1 MHELFLLAI
10 GIGIVAG
17 LRSMTAP
24 ALVSWGAHLGWLNLH
39 GSPLSFMASPIA
51 VGVFT
56 LGAIGELIADKLP
69 NTPARTAPVGLI
81 ARIITGG
88 LCGACLYAA
97 GAATPI
103 TGAILGIIGALIG
116 TFAGYHIRRSLVNG
130 LKVKDILIAIPED
143 IIAIVLAFVIVRSV
157 LS

>member
-1 MHELFLLAI
+1 MHQLFLLAI

-24 ALVSWGAHLGWLNLH
+24 ALVSWGAYLGWLNLH
-39 GSPLSFMASPIA
+39 GSPLSFMGSIIA
-51 VGVFT
+51 AIVFT

-69 NTPARTAPVGLI
+69 KTPARTAPVGLI
-81 ARIITGG
+81 ARIIMGG

-97 GAATPI
+97 GAASPVP
-103 TGAILGIIGALIG
+103 GAVFGIIGALIG
-116 TFAGYHIRRSLVNG
+116 TYAGYHIRRALVTRLN
-130 LKVKDILIAIPED
+130 VKDILIAIPED
-143 IIAIVLAFVIVRSV
+143 LIAIVLAFVIVRST